1 MCGSPM
7 TTDLTAMLQIE
18 VGHTQLSIKTSPTQG
33 QIQKS
38 QKEEGG
44 YYRGTIYFT
53 EYSFKIMQNFTLKG
67 GGGGE
72 GLVPLDL

>member
-7 TTDLTAMLQIE
+7 KTDLTAMLQIE
-18 VGHTQLSIKTSPTQG
+18 VGHTQLSIKTSPIQG

-44 YYRGTIYFT
+44 V
-53 EYSFKIMQNFTLKG
+53 L
-67 GGGGE
+67 
-72 GLVPLDL
+72 